1 MQFSCW
7 CSCAWVQAIT
17 VRWNSVWG
25 AASSRGGL
33 VSVDGRGWEI
43 ALRWGGT
50 ADKWLLTAWCCYCSA
65 TKGMWQQQQ
74 PQLQVADS
82 HGKGRTTNVAAA
94 SPNKQTAG
102 SAVVLQNGHQGGLP
116 AVAVPPSSQ
125 NLGSLPPG
133 WEQGVTPEGDIYYIN
148 HIEKTTSWFDPRIRK
163 HCCHFCPT

>member
-1 MQFSCW
+1 
-7 CSCAWVQAIT
+7 
-17 VRWNSVWG
+17 
-25 AASSRGGL
+25 
-33 VSVDGRGWEI
+33 
-43 ALRWGGT
+43 
-50 ADKWLLTAWCCYCSA
+50 
-65 TKGMWQQQQ
+65 MWQQQQ